1 MQTERQR
8 KLDIGC
14 AALFAVVFGVM
25 FLFSLWTP
33 LIADD
38 YNYAFGY
45 STGTRISSLR
55 EIWISM
61 AWHRKLLNPRVL
73 AHGWLSVVLMYP
85 RWFFA
90 ALNGAVAVFFSW
102 TTEEFFR
109 EQGNRRQSVGMTAMV
124 WMLLWICM
132 PGYGQVFFWTAGACN
147 YFWSM
152 AFSWFIIC
160 RIVHLEQQEENRIR
174 SVLLLLLPTFAAG
187 AWSEHISFA
196 MLMIQFLLFLRYWV
210 RVHRFPRAEAVL
222 LLSGCAGY
230 LFLMLAPSAKL
241 FQRLHDAGDPT
252 EQGVLTS
259 ILSALP
265 NGVIPAFLLGLLL
278 VLVILFLVWK
288 KRGRRAS
295 LLCLSAAGAILS
307 GLAFLVF
314 AARAFEYRRICGMIS
329 SAPAGLSLTLL
340 IYCAVL
346 TIALKRQANADRIVL
361 SLIFAV
367 SGIAGCALFLFGEY
381 IPIRGFCAPVTLMIL
396 AAAYLAEPGWSKI
409 GKKSKKAVLI
419 FVSACFLLCFFLGG
433 ADICRVHRA
442 AIERETAF
450 AEAAAGDKR
459 VVLTRYPCRTKYS
472 AQYGNQDLLP
482 DADWPNGIMA
492 DYYDVIRIIV
502 IEE

>member
-45 STGTRISSLR
+45 STGTRITSLR

-346 TIALKRQANADRIVL
+346 TIAACPA
-361 SLIFAV
+361 
-367 SGIAGCALFLFGEY
+367 
-381 IPIRGFCAPVTLMIL
+381 
-396 AAAYLAEPGWSKI
+396 
-409 GKKSKKAVLI
+409 KA
-419 FVSACFLLCFFLGG
+419 
-433 ADICRVHRA
+433 
-442 AIERETAF
+442 
-450 AEAAAGDKR
+450 
-459 VVLTRYPCRTKYS
+459 
-472 AQYGNQDLLP
+472 
-482 DADWPNGIMA
+482 
-492 DYYDVIRIIV
+492 
-502 IEE
+502 

>member
-45 STGTRISSLR
+45 STGTRITSLR

-230 LFLMLAPSAKL
+230 LFLILAPSAKL

-265 NGVIPAFLLGLLL
+265 NGVIPAFLSGLLL

-419 FVSACFLLCFFLGG
+419 FVSACFLLCFFIGG

>member
-45 STGTRISSLR
+45 STGTRITSLR

-124 WMLLWICM
+124 WMLLWISM